1 MVVHL
6 KICLDQPKFVMSWQT
21 IRTCK
26 MLVMTEYLSK
36 QTPFSLV
43 QKAPYVENFFIL
55 QDLANSQIIKWEI

>member
-1 MVVHL
+1 
-6 KICLDQPKFVMSWQT
+6 
-21 IRTCK
+21 

-55 QDLANSQIIKWEI
+55 QDLANSQIIKYN